1 MGCGHAER
9 VRVMETGVQVGEQ
22 SKGVKKQAEGG
33 VFLQEGVR
41 GGKRVGKG
49 GVRRGGMS
57 YR

>member
-1 MGCGHAER
+1 M
-9 VRVMETGVQVGEQ
+9 GEQ

-33 VFLQEGVR
+33 LFLQEGVR

-49 GVRRGGMS
+49 GVRIGGMS